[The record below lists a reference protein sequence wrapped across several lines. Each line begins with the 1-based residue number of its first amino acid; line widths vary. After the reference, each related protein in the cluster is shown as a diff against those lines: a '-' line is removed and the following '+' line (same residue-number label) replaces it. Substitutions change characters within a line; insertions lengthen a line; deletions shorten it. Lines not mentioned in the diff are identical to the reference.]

1 MKLDKLD
8 LQLLH
13 ILEKDS
19 SIPLVMIAES
29 LQVTEG
35 TVRNRIRRLRRTG
48 VIKRFTISIDSVA
61 TGRNIIAFILLN
73 TVPGRLVEVAK
84 KLSALESVNEVY
96 ETHTYGDLLLKIKA
110 KSTSDLADMLSS
122 KIKGIN
128 GVVGTQ
134 VITVLNAWKE

>member
-1 MKLDKLD
+1 MLDM
-8 LQLLH
+8 QLLH
-13 ILEKDS
+13 ILESDS
-19 SIPLVMIAES
+19 SLPLVTIAKN

-48 VIKRFTISIDSVA
+48 VIKRFTISIDSLA
-61 TGRNIIAFILLN
+61 SGRNVIAFILLN
-73 TVPGRLVEVAK
+73 TMPGRLPEVAK
-84 KLSALESVNEVY
+84 KLSALEVVNEVY
-96 ETHTYGDLLLKIKA
+96 EIHTYGDLLLKVRA
-110 KSTSDLADMLSS
+110 KSTTELADVLTS

>member
-84 KLSALESVNEVY
+84 KLSALEAVNEVY

>member
-1 MKLDKLD
+1 M
-8 LQLLH
+8 
-13 ILEKDS
+13 
-19 SIPLVMIAES
+19 
-29 LQVTEG
+29 
-35 TVRNRIRRLRRTG
+35 
-48 VIKRFTISIDSVA
+48 A

>member
-35 TVRNRIRRLRRTG
+35 TVRNRIRRFRRTG
-48 VIKRFTISIDSVA
+48 VIKRFTISIDSMA
-61 TGRNIIAFILLN
+61 TGRNIIDFILLN

-84 KLSALESVNEVY
+84 RLSALEAVNEVY

-110 KSTSDLADMLSS
+110 K
-122 KIKGIN
+122 
-128 GVVGTQ
+128 GT
-134 VITVLNAWKE
+134 

>member
-1 MKLDKLD
+1 M
-8 LQLLH
+8 QLLH

-19 SIPLVMIAES
+19 SLSLVTIAEN

-61 TGRNIIAFILLN
+61 SGRNVIAFILLN
-73 TVPGRLVEVAK
+73 TMPGRLPEVAK
-84 KLSALESVNEVY
+84 NLSALEVVNEVY
-96 ETHTYGDLLLKIKA
+96 ETHTYGDLLLKVRA
-110 KSTSDLADMLSS
+110 KSTTDLADVLAS